1 MQVIQTLR
9 DLADSGKTVIVV
21 IHQPNQHSFAL
32 FDDLLLLSEGKQMY
46 YGETHHVRS
55 YMERCGCKAEEEV
68 GTAEHVLECI
78 SLETDMDGGHSE
90 ESVQRTAALAQ
101 RARQVS
107 IDLGVDKECEVR
119 RFSDSLRKGP
129 KANLLKQFRLLLNR
143 SIREA
148 LRGKGA
154 ILLKVVQ
161 QVSIGLVYGGIY
173 SLGNNQVRLRCVSL
187 YVFGWLRGRF
197 SHWHFFL

>member
-55 YMERCGCKAEEEV
+55 YMEECGYIAEKEV
-68 GTAEHVLECI
+68 GTAEHILECI
-78 SLETDMDGGHSE
+78 SLETDMDGGHSQ
-90 ESVQRTAALAQ
+90 ESVQRVATLAQ
-101 RARQVS
+101 RARTVP
-107 IDLGVDKECEVR
+107 IDLGVGVDKKECEVQT
-119 RFSDSLRKGP
+119 FHDSLRKGP
-129 KANLLKQFRLLLNR
+129 KASLLKQFRLLLNR

-148 LRGKGA
+148 FRGKGA

-161 QVSIGLVYGGIY
+161 QVTIGLVYGGIY
-173 SLGNNQVRLRCVSL
+173 SLGNNQVRVLLIETRRVTL
-187 YVFGWLRGRF
+187 
-197 SHWHFFL
+197 